1 MPKDECTEPYKNIT
15 GEDRI
20 APSYQKKNQIRGPK
34 GNLLLSWMFYLS
46 KYEIWSCE
54 SLGQHRHK

>member
-1 MPKDECTEPYKNIT
+1 MPLMPKDECTEPYKNIT

-34 GNLLLSWMFYLS
+34 GNLLFSWMFYLS
-46 KYEIWSCE
+46 KYEI
-54 SLGQHRHK
+54 